1 MAKNFRVFYCD
12 ILFIQIFNKGFFH
25 INTYKNK
32 KVVVIGA
39 GVSGQG
45 LALLAKK
52 LGAEVFVTE
61 KNAINS
67 EVKNIFSQNNIKFEE
82 NGHSQNVFDNADE
95 ILISSGLRP
104 DTEIFKRAQ
113 NSGIK
118 LTGELDFVIPNINAE
133 KIICIT
139 GSNGKSTV
147 TSLTGHILSKLN
159 LKTGTGGNLGTA
171 SAKFTSE
178 KFNAVV
184 LELSSFQL
192 ERAQNNLKSSVSIIT
207 NLAPDHIDWHGS
219 YENYAKAKSK
229 ILSLRNHDG
238 WGIIQLNT
246 NALTGKIITLS
257 HSEQP
262 LNNFSGHIFMDSGK
276 AFLIM
281 DGAKTCLFNY
291 SDTNLI
297 GEHNF
302 ENVAMSLTACR
313 LAFPEHEQEF
323 DNPKNLLDGFK
334 ALPHRCERAGE
345 INGVLYIDDSKGT
358 NVAASNTAMKSIK
371 MRKVI
376 ILGGQGKGEDYAPLA
391 EVVKAECEDAVLIGE
406 EADKIRVALEK
417 SGFKNIHMAKT
428 MKDAVKISSELAK
441 PGMCVLLSPACTS
454 WDMYKSYKIRGE
466 DFCNC
471 VKELANP

>member
-1 MAKNFRVFYCD
+1 MIYYSTKFSHRR
-12 ILFIQIFNKGFFH
+12 FFL

-32 KVVVIGA
+32 KLVVIGA

-45 LALLAKK
+45 LAILAAKK
-52 LGAEVFVTE
+52 GAEVFVTE
-61 KNAINS
+61 KNSIPD
-67 EVKNIFSQNNIKFEE
+67 EVKNTFTQNNIHFEE
-82 NGHSQNVFDNADE
+82 KGHSEKFFDNADE
-95 ILISSGLRP
+95 ILISAGLRP

-113 NSGIK
+113 NSGVKI
-118 LTGELDFVIPNINAE
+118 TGELDFVMPDIKAE

-171 SAKFTSE
+171 SAKFTQE
-178 KFNAVV
+178 NFNAVV

-192 ERAQNNLKSSVSIIT
+192 ERAKNNLRSSVSIIT

-219 YENYAKAKSK
+219 YENYVKAKAK
-229 ILSLRNHDG
+229 ILSLRNSDG
-238 WGIIQLNT
+238 WGIIQDNDANLISKLDK
-246 NALTGKIITLS
+246 NALNGKIITLS
-257 HSEQP
+257 HNENP
-262 LNNFSGHIFMDSGK
+262 LNKFSGHIFMDSDK

-281 DGAKTCLFNY
+281 NGEKICLFNY
-291 SDTNLI
+291 SDTDLI
-297 GEHNF
+297 GGHNF

-313 LAFPEHEQEF
+313 LAFPEYEKDF
-323 DNPKNLLDGFK
+323 NAPKNLLAGFK

-345 INGVLYIDDSKGT
+345 FNGVLYIDDSKGT

-371 MRKVI
+371 MPKII

-391 EVVKAECEDAVLIGE
+391 EVVKAECKHAVLIGE
-406 EADKIRVALEK
+406 EAEKINAALK
-417 SGFKNIHMAKT
+417 NSGFKNIHMAKS
-428 MKDAVKISSELAK
+428 MKEAVKISSELAK

-471 VKELANP
+471 VREIANS